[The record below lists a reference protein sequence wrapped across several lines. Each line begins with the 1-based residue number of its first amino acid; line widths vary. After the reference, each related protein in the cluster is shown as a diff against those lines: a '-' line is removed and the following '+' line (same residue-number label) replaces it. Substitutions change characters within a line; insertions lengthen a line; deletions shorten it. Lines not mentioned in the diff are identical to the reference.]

1 MLTSWERS
9 GFHVS
14 AERRG
19 AGGAEGGDFYT
30 LAVRAPGRIGVVIG
44 DTCGWGADG
53 EAQLALILPKVREFA
68 LSGLSPARLLSELN
82 RTVIAELALDRFV
95 TAAAFELDALRGVFT
110 VANAGH
116 VPALLRR
123 LGQVSLVGC
132 ASGAPLGFMEDSTY
146 TNEHHELS
154 RGDVLVLMTDG
165 VLEAVETDLT
175 TMSTLRTLFAKTP
188 EGACGVHRR
197 LLRKFEECAVG
208 RRADDMTLVAL
219 EALVDVSASNTI
231 EYAKAS

>member
-9 GFHVS
+9 GFLVS

-19 AGGAEGGDFYT
+19 AGGAKGGDFYT

-44 DTCGWGADG
+44 DACGRGADG
-53 EAQLALILPKVREFA
+53 EAQLALILPRVRELA
-68 LSGLSPARLLSELN
+68 LSGLSPARLLSALN

-95 TAAAFELDALRGVFT
+95 TAAAFELDTRSGGFT

-116 VPALLRR
+116 VPAMLRR
-123 LGQVSLVGC
+123 AGQVSVVGR
-132 ASGAPLGFMEDSTY
+132 ASGAPLGFSEDTTY
-146 TNEHHELS
+146 TDEHHELS
-154 RGDVLVLMTDG
+154 RGDVMVLMTDG
-165 VLEAVETDLT
+165 VLEAVEADLT
-175 TMSTLRTLFAKTP
+175 TMSTLQTLLAETRG
-188 EGACGVHRR
+188 GASGVHRF
-197 LLRKFEECAVG
+197 LLRRFEECTAG

-219 EALVDVSASNTI
+219 EALMDVRASNTV